1 MDKKKSKNKQPNLLF
16 KKYLILSKIDEGS
29 FGSIYLA
36 TNKNTNEKVAIK
48 VENRK
53 QSKPL
58 LEREAYIL
66 FYLRGHGL
74 PKVIT
79 FGKTHD
85 YYILVQTLLGPSL
98 SSLTENYFI
107 NFSIKDICMLSIQ
120 MIERLEYIHSKDFI
134 HRDIKPQNFLM
145 GLTDPNVLY
154 IIDFGL
160 SKKYRSK
167 KGKHIKFSLTNNI
180 IGTPRYCS
188 INALRGAE
196 QSRRDDL
203 ESLFYVILY
212 FLRGNVPWQNLKIKS
227 RSERFNKINEIKR
240 NINYKL
246 LCKNLPDE
254 LYNFGLYVK
263 HLKFVQEPNYKYI
276 KKLFYSIL
284 TKMNETDDDIFSWIK
299 FNFVKASNSSHSH
312 KNIFKEKPSVHKRL
326 YEKIAHS
333 LEKKISSE
341 KNNLNLNNGVNSI
354 KDNITLISL
363 NIEGTNNKNINVKK
377 SSSYAGMQDIRV
389 KNIMNKNTSLIN
401 NKINIRR
408 DYFSKSNNIYNRP
421 IIKKNPTSIKIQK
434 IGNTESNLTN
444 LDFNSNYNES
454 VKNIFLRNNICYTSP
469 ELILDIKKFKK
480 MKNSPNILL
489 KNKEHNHK
497 IINRTNIIKKDFN
510 ANKICF
516 KNKNNTITIKNL
528 RKINN
533 ASNKILNN
541 RNNINSIDSINNSI
555 NNSIKNI
562 NNNINKNK
570 NNRIYHMHSYNKI
583 NLYSIQNLPNNNNI
597 YRTNSTTFPVNK
609 FLAHKNMN
617 STYKSI
623 TNRRNINPIMKTR
636 SAKNSNI
643 NLNIKLINNNNYGTA
658 PLFIYN
664 EQSNKL
670 NNIKKI
676 PENKII
682 KDKCM
687 NNLINQKLNKISNT
701 KNININR
708 IIKYKIQRKTI
719 ANNEINI
726 ENNDLFTF
734 GDERHNNLIKI
745 MDDPKKKN
753 QLDTNFSL
761 Y

>member
-1 MDKKKSKNKQPNLLF
+1 M
-16 KKYLILSKIDEGS
+16 
-29 FGSIYLA
+29 
-36 TNKNTNEKVAIK
+36 
-48 VENRK
+48 
-53 QSKPL
+53 
-58 LEREAYIL
+58 
-66 FYLRGHGL
+66 
-74 PKVIT
+74 
-79 FGKTHD
+79 
-85 YYILVQTLLGPSL
+85 
-98 SSLTENYFI
+98 
-107 NFSIKDICMLSIQ
+107 
-120 MIERLEYIHSKDFI
+120 
-134 HRDIKPQNFLM
+134 
-145 GLTDPNVLY
+145 
-154 IIDFGL
+154 
-160 SKKYRSK
+160 
-167 KGKHIKFSLTNNI
+167 
-180 IGTPRYCS
+180 
-188 INALRGAE
+188 
-196 QSRRDDL
+196 
-203 ESLFYVILY
+203 
-212 FLRGNVPWQNLKIKS
+212 
-227 RSERFNKINEIKR
+227 
-240 NINYKL
+240 
-246 LCKNLPDE
+246 
-254 LYNFGLYVK
+254 
-263 HLKFVQEPNYKYI
+263 
-276 KKLFYSIL
+276 
-284 TKMNETDDDIFSWIK
+284 
-299 FNFVKASNSSHSH
+299 KASNSSHSH

-516 KNKNNTITIKNL
+516 KNKNNTKTIKNL
-528 RKINN
+528 RKIN

-541 RNNINSIDSINNSI
+541 RNNINIIDSINNSI